1 MNKITT
7 NLDYLYDLATCARD
21 MQVKK
26 WENIL
31 ISGLSG
37 SGKTSIVKS
46 WAEEKGVLLVAY
58 DLRKSVDTIYEED
71 AFGILR
77 PKKAEN
83 PVAIAKQLIFDFLKE
98 YQNKKEFILFLDD
111 YHLADSHQLAAM
123 NHTIDTHKI
132 VDPVSGEEIELENLL
147 FTIAIKTE
155 GC

>member
-7 NLDYLYDLATCARD
+7 QLDYLYDLAICSRD
-21 MQVKK
+21 MQVKQ
-26 WENIL
+26 WDNIM
-31 ISGLSG
+31 ISGLAG
-37 SGKTSIVKS
+37 SGKTSIVKA

-58 DLRKSVDTIYEED
+58 DLRRSVDTIYEED

-83 PVAIAKQLIFDFLKE
+83 PVAIAKQLIFDFLKKH
-98 YQNKKEFILFLDD
+98 QNGQEFILFLDD
-111 YHLADSHQLAAM
+111 YHLANPHQIAAI

-155 GC
+155 GL